1 MEPLSNVTVHEYV
14 RRIFSANANNSLKSY
29 LRRIPLYG
37 PDFEM
42 CQLMF
47 SPDETNRLIPTVLAK
62 GVMPNEESGLNAHS
76 AIIAASALLK
86 LIKYF
91 KVCSY
96 SVQTKDRDIGHM
108 LNYFHL

>member
-1 MEPLSNVTVHEYV
+1 
-14 RRIFSANANNSLKSY
+14 
-29 LRRIPLYG
+29 
-37 PDFEM
+37 
-42 CQLMF
+42 
-47 SPDETNRLIPTVLAK
+47 
-62 GVMPNEESGLNAHS
+62 
-76 AIIAASALLK
+76 LK